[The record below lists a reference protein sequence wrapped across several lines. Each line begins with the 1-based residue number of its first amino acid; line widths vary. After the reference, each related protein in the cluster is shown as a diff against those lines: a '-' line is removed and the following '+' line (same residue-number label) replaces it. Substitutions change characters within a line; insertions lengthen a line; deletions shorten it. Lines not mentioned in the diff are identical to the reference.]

1 MTERLLQMMVK
12 EFIQVFRDPRMRAVV
27 IVVPLLQTLVFGYAV
42 TTDVKN
48 IQTVILDQDKS
59 SSSRTLIHKFIS
71 TPYFDM
77 ESSISNIGEGLSSL
91 DRGKAE
97 LIIHIPFDFQEDL
110 VNSSTPRIQIIIDG
124 SNALTAGV
132 ILSYSQE
139 IILSYL
145 SEQLLTKHHLSPPG
159 IEVKSR
165 AWYNSNLQSKLF
177 YIPGILVMM
186 VMIITLLLSSMS
198 IVRETE
204 IGTIEQIMVTPIK
217 KGEFIAGKTLPFALI
232 GMMDVL
238 LVCLVAVFWFKIPF
252 RGNLLWLLAANSL
265 FLLSTLGVGLFIST
279 LSNTQQQAMLSTF
292 FFMVP
297 ALLLSGFIFPLSNMP
312 SWIQYLTYLNPLR
325 YMIII
330 TRGIFLK
337 GIGFDVL
344 YPQFIGLAVL
354 GISLLGMASMKF
366 TKTWK

>member
-1 MTERLLQMMVK
+1 MIQNSIGYSSERPK
-12 EFIQVFRDPRMRAVV
+12 
-27 IVVPLLQTLVFGYAV
+27 
-42 TTDVKN
+42 
-48 IQTVILDQDKS
+48 
-59 SSSRTLIHKFIS
+59 
-71 TPYFDM
+71 
-77 ESSISNIGEGLSSL
+77 
-91 DRGKAE
+91 
-97 LIIHIPFDFQEDL
+97 
-110 VNSSTPRIQIIIDG
+110 
-124 SNALTAGV
+124 
-132 ILSYSQE
+132 
-139 IILSYL
+139 
-145 SEQLLTKHHLSPPG
+145 
-159 IEVKSR
+159 
-165 AWYNSNLQSKLF
+165 
-177 YIPGILVMM
+177 
-186 VMIITLLLSSMS
+186 
-198 IVRETE
+198 
-204 IGTIEQIMVTPIK
+204 
-217 KGEFIAGKTLPFALI
+217 
-232 GMMDVL
+232 
-238 LVCLVAVFWFKIPF
+238 AVFWFKIPF

>member
-1 MTERLLQMMVK
+1 MTERLLQMMIK

-48 IQTVILDQDKS
+48 IQTVIFDEDRS
-59 SSSRTLIHKFIS
+59 SSSRALIYKFIS
-71 TPYFDM
+71 SSYFVL
-77 ESSISNIGEGLSSL
+77 ENSISNAEEGLSSL
-91 DRGKAE
+91 DRGQAE
-97 LIIHIPFDFQEDL
+97 LIIRIPPDFQERL
-110 VNSSTPRIQIIIDG
+110 INSSPPRVQIIIDG

-132 ILSYSQE
+132 ILSYSQG
-139 IILSYL
+139 IILNYL
-145 SEQLLTKHHLSPPG
+145 SERLLTQHHPSPPG
-159 IEVKSR
+159 IEVRAR

-177 YIPGILVMM
+177 YIPGVLVMM

-198 IVRETE
+198 IVREKE

-238 LVCLVAVFWFKIPF
+238 LVCLVAVFWFKVPF
-252 RGNLLWLLAANSL
+252 RGNLLWLVAANSL

-279 LSNTQQQAMLSTF
+279 LSSTQQQAMLSTF

-344 YPQFIGLAVL
+344 YPQFIGLTVI